1 MRSREEI
8 VIEIE
13 TLEEKYNKSR
23 NVVEKARF
31 TAQIKEL
38 NIELEAFDIN
48 HEQKVVYQND
58 APSVA
63 DRKNTRKLSR
73 GDITNTGSTF
83 IGII

>member
-8 VIEIE
+8 IKEIEI
-13 TLEEKYNKSR
+13 LEEKYKKSR

-38 NIELEAFDIN
+38 NVELEAFDTN

-63 DRKNTRKLSR
+63 DHKNTRKLSR
-73 GDITNTGSTF
+73 GDITNAGSAF

>member
-8 VIEIE
+8 IKEIE
-13 TLEEKYNKSR
+13 TLEEKYKKSR

-38 NIELEAFDIN
+38 NVELEAFDTN

-63 DRKNTRKLSR
+63 DHKNTRKLSR
-73 GDITNTGSTF
+73 GDIANAGSAF

>member
-8 VIEIE
+8 VKEIE
-13 TLEEKYNKSR
+13 TLEEKYKKSR

-38 NIELEAFDIN
+38 NVELEACDIS

-63 DRKNTRKLSR
+63 DHQNTRKLSR
-73 GDITNTGSTF
+73 GDIANAGSAF